1 MQKERCGLCWLGAI
15 SGLSVSAMLLLA
27 ADVVF
32 AAARVP
38 LPRPRPGTHVPPA
51 IAMPE
56 APQSDP
62 DCASRLAGT
71 TVIERLPAIKGPG
84 GCWADD
90 VVRLVFIAS
99 SSAGRIKVSP
109 PAVLRC
115 GMAEALIHWV
125 KEASDT
131 AMRDFNAVITGIS
144 TATSFD
150 CRGQNRVSTAKLSQH
165 GLANAADVRALTFKD
180 GKSLALTDPHASM
193 HMRTWLHDAA
203 CQRFTTVLGPGS
215 DGYHE
220 DHIHLDLAHRRNG
233 YRICQWDVRGPP
245 E

>member
-1 MQKERCGLCWLGAI
+1 MQRERCGLCWWGAI
-15 SGLSVSAMLLLA
+15 SALSLIAMLLLA
-27 ADVVF
+27 ADIVF

-38 LPRPRPGTHVPPA
+38 LPRPRPGTNVPPA

-62 DCASRLAGT
+62 DCASRLAT
-71 TVIERLPAIKGPG
+71 LAVIEQLPAIKGPG
-84 GCWADD
+84 ACWADD
-90 VVRLVFIAS
+90 VVRLVSIAS
-99 SSAGRIKVSP
+99 TAAGRIKVTP

-115 GMAEALIHWV
+115 GMAEALVHWV

-131 AMRDFNAVITGIS
+131 AMRDLSAVITGIS

-165 GLANAADVRALTFKD
+165 GLANAADVRALTFKN
-180 GKSLALTDPHASM
+180 GKTLALTDPGASM
-193 HMRTWLHDAA
+193 HMRTSLHDAA

-220 DHIHLDLAHRRNG
+220 DHIHLDLAHRRSG